1 MLMVRLRAEKNG
13 KLLIQE
19 LVNRLFE
26 DAEDRIRA
34 HDVNIGRALLVCRI
48 EC

>member
-1 MLMVRLRAEKNG
+1 MVRLRAEKNG

-34 HDVNIGRALLVCRI
+34 HDVNVL
-48 EC
+48 ETSKMSD